1 MHVGLI
7 TYGQPV
13 SDAFSK
19 RLICFKSTDGS
30 MNAWNRCRVFEQGEE
45 EPVRSHVYTSNRTVI
60 DPVHGYNSWRTSTAL
75 HLVPLNFYDFRMNF
89 ISLSFFFLS
98 NLDFESFQFLGR
110 AWNFCFLSRGEALF
124 STGNESGFWTNNYRL
139 YFYVIGGEGGYR
151 TAKWWIIF
159 RY

>member
-19 RLICFKSTDGS
+19 LLICFKSTDGS

-75 HLVPLNFYDFRMNF
+75 HLVPLNFYDFREFYLSPFFLF
-89 ISLSFFFLS
+89 IESRFRIVPAPRKGVEFLFSFERRGSFFDS
-98 NLDFESFQFLGR
+98 
-110 AWNFCFLSRGEALF
+110 
-124 STGNESGFWTNNYRL
+124 NESGFWTNNYRL